1 MKKYILVLSSL
12 AVFACG
18 GNHEASNAEG
28 ATTDTTAQE
37 IVTGSFGEAITAD
50 GAISP
55 TELLAQLDGRDSI
68 PAKMKATINE
78 CCKKKGCWMTLNMGE
93 GNDAMRVTFKDYGF
107 FVPKNADGKSAIVE
121 GIVFKDSVSVDVL
134 KHYAEDAGKSAE
146 EIAKITEPEVSYSFE
161 AVGVIIE

>member
-12 AVFACG
+12 AVFACS
-18 GNHEASNAEG
+18 GNHESDHQDDAA
-28 ATTDTTAQE
+28 TDTTAQE
-37 IVTGSFGEAITAD
+37 IVTGAFGEAITTD
-50 GAISP
+50 GAILP
-55 TELLAQLDGRDSI
+55 AELLAQLDGRDSI
-68 PAKMKATINE
+68 PTKLKATINE

-134 KHYAEDAGKSAE
+134 KHYAEDAGKSEE
-146 EIAKITEPEVSYSFE
+146 EIAQITEPEVSYSFE
-161 AVGVIIE
+161 AVGVVIE